1 MIAIAEPT
9 TSVTTRDSDQ
19 LTDEQFLAVLPR
31 IRRHAELSFR
41 GLDPDTREESVSEA
55 VAYAWW
61 AFHRLAQLDRL
72 ALAYPSALATFAVA
86 RVRDGRR
93 IGSRANVRD
102 VMSPR
107 CQRRKGIRVESLDH
121 EDHDGAWREVLVE
134 DHHVGPAQTAI
145 MRLDFASWLS
155 TLSPRDRQ
163 VAEVLAGGESGLLA
177 AQRFG
182 VAPSRISQLRR
193 KLYVLWLAFQGEA
206 EATAEC
212 AVACS

>member
-1 MIAIAEPT
+1 MIAIAKPST
-9 TSVTTRDSDQ
+9 PIAKHDSDQ
-19 LTDEQFLAVLPR
+19 ATIHEKFLALLPR

-41 GLDPDTREESVSEA
+41 GLDPDAREESVSEA

-72 ALAYPSALATFAVA
+72 SLAHPSALATFAVA
-86 RVRDGRR
+86 RVRDGRSVGCR
-93 IGSRANVRD
+93 TNGRD
-102 VMSPR
+102 VLSPR

-121 EDHDGAWREVLVE
+121 AEQDGWREVLVE
-134 DHHVGPAQTAI
+134 DHRVGPAQTAM

-155 TLSPRDRQ
+155 TLSHRDRQ
-163 VAEVLAGGESGLLA
+163 IAEVLAGGESGLLA

-193 KLYVLWLAFQGEA
+193 KLYMLWLAFQGELK
-206 EATAEC
+206 ATSKC
-212 AVACS
+212 AAARG